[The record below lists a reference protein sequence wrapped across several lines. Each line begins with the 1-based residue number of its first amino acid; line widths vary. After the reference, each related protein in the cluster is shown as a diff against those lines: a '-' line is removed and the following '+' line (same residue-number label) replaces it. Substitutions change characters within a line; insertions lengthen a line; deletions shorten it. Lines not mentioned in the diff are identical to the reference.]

1 MVFKNFRVQV
11 TIRVLLLAVAL
22 FLMSWSLVNEYYLR
36 ATYSA
41 IASVI
46 VLIEFIW
53 FVDRFNR
60 DVKSFMVSLLQRDFT
75 THFQSR
81 GKSKSFDE
89 LYDALNRISDVFKII
104 SAEKEAQFRFLEMLV
119 EHLRVGIL
127 TVDETG
133 KINLVNQALKTMLQ
147 KDVLFSLKSLET
159 FNASLA
165 VTLREIRSGETRLL
179 KLRVNNELLQLS
191 IHASEFL
198 LENKYHKLISLQNI
212 RNELDARE
220 MEAWQKLIRVLTHEI
235 MNSVSPIISLS
246 ETMHRLIEEH
256 KEALQHQ
263 NAELFNTLDKGLEAI
278 NIRGEGLFHFT
289 QSYRKLTGIP
299 KVSLKETNTKAL
311 IDRVTVLLESKLHEK
326 GIVLKVSG
334 EQVPITV
341 DPQLM
346 EHVLINLFANAVDA
360 LSDTNSPQISIW
372 VDHDPKGNVLIHV
385 GDNGEG
391 IDEITSENI
400 FVPFF
405 TTRRTGSGIGL
416 ALSKQILQLHHG
428 DIRFTSEKGKGTE
441 FVIVL

>member
-46 VLIEFIW
+46 ILIEFIW

-81 GKSKSFDE
+81 GRSKSFDE
-89 LYDALNRISDVFKII
+89 LYDALNRISVVFKTI

-133 KINLVNQALKTMLQ
+133 KIKLVNQALKTMLQ

-159 FNASLA
+159 FDAALA

-198 LENKYHKLISLQNI
+198 LEDKYHKLISLQNI

-246 ETMHRLIEEH
+246 ETMHGLIDEH
-256 KEALQHQ
+256 KEALQHR
-263 NAELFNTLDKGLEAI
+263 NAVLYNTLDKGLEAI
-278 NIRGEGLFHFT
+278 HIRGEGLFHFT
-289 QSYRKLTGIP
+289 QSYRKLTGVP

-311 IDRVTVLLESKLHEK
+311 IDRVVVLMESKLHEK
-326 GIVLKVSG
+326 GIVLKVYG
-334 EQVPITV
+334 EQVPIIV

-360 LSDTNSPQISIW
+360 LADTNLPQISIW
-372 VDHDPKGNVLIHV
+372 VDHDSKGNVLIHIR
-385 GDNGEG
+385 DTGEG
-391 IDEITSENI
+391 IDEMTGENI

-405 TTRRTGSGIGL
+405 TTRRNGSGIGL

-428 DIRFTSEKGKGTE
+428 DIRFSSEKGKGTE

>member
-46 VLIEFIW
+46 ILIEFIW

-81 GKSKSFDE
+81 GRSKSFDE
-89 LYDALNRISDVFKII
+89 LYDALNRISVVFKTI

-133 KINLVNQALKTMLQ
+133 KIKLVNQALKTMLQ

-159 FNASLA
+159 FDAALA

-198 LENKYHKLISLQNI
+198 LEDKYHKLISLQNI

-246 ETMHRLIEEH
+246 ETMHGLIDEH
-256 KEALQHQ
+256 KEALQHR
-263 NAELFNTLDKGLEAI
+263 NAVLYNTLDKGLEAI
-278 NIRGEGLFHFT
+278 HIRGEGLFHFT
-289 QSYRKLTGIP
+289 QSYRKLTGVP

-311 IDRVTVLLESKLHEK
+311 IDRVVVLMESKLHEK
-326 GIVLKVSG
+326 GIVLKVFG
-334 EQVPITV
+334 EQVPIIV

-360 LSDTNSPQISIW
+360 LADTNLPQISIW
-372 VDHDPKGNVLIHV
+372 VDHDSKGNVLIHIR
-385 GDNGEG
+385 DTGEG
-391 IDEITSENI
+391 IDEMTGENI

-405 TTRRTGSGIGL
+405 TTRRNGSGIGL

-428 DIRFTSEKGKGTE
+428 DIRFSSEKGKGTE